1 MILPTGLSREIMVT
15 FSFRQGDP
23 IAMDL
28 YTLVQEPF
36 LRVMRSSLSG
46 ITITNFKQLDKDY
59 CDDTQF
65 ISEDLLDLV
74 KFDEVMQKFEASSR
88 AILSRKK

>member
-1 MILPTGLSREIMVT
+1 M
-15 FSFRQGDP
+15 
-23 IAMDL
+23 
-28 YTLVQEPF
+28 
-36 LRVMRSSLSG
+36 
-46 ITITNFKQLDKDY
+46 QLDKDY